1 MKSGKRY
8 STEDV
13 LSEEELQVRIL
24 NGDLDDSQEIDE
36 KELRLAKKILSF
48 FKKEKIAVAHWER
61 EYLKR
66 DIKDSI
72 KIIDR
77 KKNLRRIWTVAA
89 SFLIIISGISI
100 VYSKIQYASNSNIR
114 AYSESLKEISVTDD
128 IRLILQSGKEVLISN
143 NNSEIEYDEAGDDI
157 IIDSDRRIEQE
168 INTPELTFNT
178 MVVPYGKRSVLTMA
192 DGTKVWLN
200 SGSKLVYPVTFD
212 GKSRDVYLEGE
223 AFFDVA
229 HKDRQPFNVSTKDF
243 KIRVLGTIFNVSAY
257 SDDKTSSAVLASGK
271 IELQYASKSLLGKS
285 KIEMSPEVMVTY
297 DPESKEIIE
306 KKVSVSQYTS
316 WKDGFFILEKARMD
330 EIIKK
335 LSRYY
340 NVDIILSDSEIAN
353 ETFSGYLD
361 LKKTALQVLEVIN
374 ETHMYTI
381 SKEGE
386 RIILNSI

>member
-1 MKSGKRY
+1 MESGKRY
-8 STEDV
+8 TAEEV
-13 LSEEELQVRIL
+13 LSAEELQARIL
-24 NGDLDDSQEIDE
+24 KGDLDDSQEIDE

-48 FKKEKIAVAHWER
+48 FKKEKNALAHWEK

-77 KKNLRRIWTVAA
+77 KKSLRRIWTAAA

-100 VYSKIQYASNSNIR
+100 VYPKIQFDSNFNIS
-114 AYSESLKEISVTDD
+114 AISESLKEIAVTED

-157 IIDSDRRIEQE
+157 IIDSNRRVEQE
-168 INTPELTFNT
+168 INTLELTHNT

-212 GKSRDVYLEGE
+212 GKTRDVYLEGE

-285 KIEMSPEVMVTY
+285 KIEMSPEIMVTY

-340 NVDIILSDSEIAN
+340 NVDIILSDGEIAN

-374 ETHMYTI
+374 QTDMYTI
-381 SKEGE
+381 SIEGE

>member
-89 SFLIIISGISI
+89 SFLILISGISI
-100 VYSKIQYASNSNIR
+100 VYSKVQFDSKFNIS
-114 AYSESLKEISVTDD
+114 AISESLKEIAVTED
-128 IRLILQSGKEVLISN
+128 IRLILQSGEEVLISN
-143 NNSEIEYDEAGDDI
+143 NNSEIKYDAAGDDI
-157 IIDSDRRIEQE
+157 IIDSNRRVEQE
-168 INTPELTFNT
+168 ISNPELTYNT

-212 GKSRDVYLEGE
+212 GKTRDVYLEGE

-257 SDDKTSSAVLASGK
+257 SDDKMSSAVLASGK
-271 IELQYASKSLLGKS
+271 IELQYPSKSLLGKS
-285 KIEMSPEVMVTY
+285 KIEMSPEIMVTY
-297 DPESKEIIE
+297 DPESKSVVE

-330 EIIKK
+330 EIVKK

-340 NVDIILSDSEIAN
+340 NVDIVLSDSEIGG

-374 ETHMYTI
+374 ETEMYAI

-386 RIILNSI
+386 RIILNSR